1 MIVSCTSRNVECAPI
16 DHVPSGGTC
25 TWTST
30 VEQSRA
36 LCKRAQNVQFV
47 IFYPKWSLPTHPSFK
62 MHYIYKKKKKKKR
75 RTYEM
80 IPKYKHLEY
89 ECIFRPFKFPS
100 VQSLTF
106 ELRYQKANFRQGK
119 IFEWCV
125 SIFSFRNIKVHAR
138 PRRSVLIHSVML
150 DFTVKSENIGAV
162 TCSASRRTSADR
174 CQNLRFGNT
183 NFRLWCPVHLQLCFS
198 ARVNTLRP
206 SSPIIRR
213 SKIAFCRT
221 QRVPPLRDL
230 IRVPTSAS
238 LCVTLDYPLRHGQP
252 KSLKTQAVTS
262 ISPSSSLRIC

>member
-1 MIVSCTSRNVECAPI
+1 
-16 DHVPSGGTC
+16 
-25 TWTST
+25 
-30 VEQSRA
+30 
-36 LCKRAQNVQFV
+36 
-47 IFYPKWSLPTHPSFK
+47 
-62 MHYIYKKKKKKKR
+62 
-75 RTYEM
+75 M
-80 IPKYKHLEY
+80 IPRYKHLEY

-138 PRRSVLIHSVML
+138 PRRLVLTHSVML

-174 CQNLRFGNT
+174 CQNLRFGDT

-206 SSPIIRR
+206 SLPIIRR
-213 SKIAFCRT
+213 SKIVFCQT

-238 LCVTLDYPLRHGQP
+238 LCVTLDYPLRHGQS
-252 KSLKTQAVTS
+252 KSLKTQAVTG
-262 ISPSSSLRIC
+262 ISPSSSLRICQLTFSATADRGKRLRWLCLDLRFRVAEVQVSDLVLLSRTSGQLQTVGSSGGIKSLDETKWILGGPWRTSLSPDRAN